1 MKTLPPYNDHQQGK
15 LVMTLL
21 VRNEEDIVRYN
32 IDFHLSRG
40 VDYIIATDNASTDGT
55 AAVLEEYEQKG
66 LLHLIV
72 ETSHDHNQ
80 AAWNNRMAQIAK
92 QEYGADIIFHCDA
105 DEFWHPRSGNLKDEI
120 LKRPEDILRV
130 DVINVLL
137 TDRDGA
143 EVFPGDTRY
152 AVVNP
157 LIAADYQEESKHQ
170 NFFYFVYPPKVM
182 FKTAKKV
189 FFVRQG
195 NHSVSNQDEDTREG
209 VSCDVAVYHYPIRSR
224 ARFYD
229 KTLLGGAAYENS
241 KIHPLHDGF
250 HKRRWYAAYKD
261 GRLDDEYR
269 KLLLPRENITDFLKE
284 GFIEEKDFDEIILG
298 KNNHQNRWTHHYR
311 LFEYETIFDDPHSPW
326 AGHKYFAYDLVRN
339 IKPQIVVDLKT
350 DNGSSFLSFCQAVK
364 DGRFDARLYC
374 IDAGAGHDLLEAD
387 WRMTLENIQAA
398 RDQYYRGLTIEMM
411 QKTPEEAVLHFQDG
425 SIDLL
430 NADGFC
436 TFEDIRRHIGLW
448 LPKVKPDGM
457 ILIHDVFTKNNDSRI
472 YQYWEELKKEYRT
485 IEFHHSYG
493 LGVICLSEKIYQ
505 DFMRRERDWQ
515 MEYAS
520 RAFDRQC
527 KALQASLEYFR
538 KNLLADFNNIMAE
551 RDHALAL
558 VDEMKASKSW
568 KLTAPIRSMN
578 HILRQKIY
586 SAKRRVKTK

>member
-1 MKTLPPYNDHQQGK
+1 MTPRFADPRLRK
-15 LVMTLL
+15 LIMTLL

-32 IDFHLSRG
+32 IDFHLKHG
-40 VDYIIATDNASTDGT
+40 VDFIIATDNGSTDGT
-55 AAVLEEYEQKG
+55 VAVLREYEQKG
-66 LLHLIV
+66 LLHLI
-72 ETSHDHNQ
+72 EEPSRDHHQ
-80 AAWNNRMAQIAK
+80 AAWNNCMTQVARDK
-92 QEYGADIIFHCDA
+92 YGAEAIFHCDA

-120 LKRPEDILRV
+120 FERPEDILKV
-130 DVINVLL
+130 EMINILL
-137 TDRDGA
+137 TDQGGA
-143 EVFPGDTRY
+143 ESFPADTRY

-157 LIAADYQEESKHQ
+157 VAASDYREETKHQ
-170 NFFYFVYPPKVM
+170 NIYYFKYPQKVM
-182 FKTAKKV
+182 FKADKKLFLV
-189 FFVRQG
+189 IQG
-195 NHSVSNQDEDTREG
+195 NHEVANKDDAVKEG
-209 VSCDVAVYHYPIRSR
+209 VSYNTVIYHYPVRNR
-224 ARFYD
+224 ARFFE
-229 KTLLGGAAYENS
+229 KTVFGGAAYENS
-241 KIHPLHDGF
+241 KIHLQDDGF

-269 KLLLPRENITDFLKE
+269 KLLLHRENIADFLTE

-298 KNNHQNRWTHHYR
+298 KANHQNRWIHHYR
-311 LFEYETIFDDPHSPW
+311 LFEYETIFDDLHSPW
-326 AGHKYFAYDLVRN
+326 AGHKYFAYDLVRK

-374 IDAGAGHDLLEAD
+374 IDAGTGYDSVDVTA
-387 WRMTLENIQAA
+387 LENIKAA
-398 RDQYYRGLTIEMM
+398 RDQYYRGLNIDILE
-411 QKTPEEAVLHFQDG
+411 KTSEEAVLHFQDG

-430 NADGFC
+430 NADGFY

-472 YQYWEELKKEYRT
+472 YQYWEELKIKYRT

-493 LGVICLSEKIYQ
+493 LGVIYLSEKVHQ

-527 KALQASLEYFR
+527 EALRAPLEYFR
-538 KNLLADFNNIMAE
+538 NNLLADFKNKMAE

-558 VDEMKASKSW
+558 IDEMKASKSW
-568 KLTAPIRSMN
+568 RLTAPLRSMN
-578 HILRQKIY
+578 HVLRHKIY
-586 SAKRRVKTK
+586 SAKHWMKTK